1 MEADN
6 YTIQLAKEVDR
17 LSRFV
22 QKLLVRGRVECDE
35 YSELSTPEG
44 EVILITA
51 TFEGERVIVSYIK
64 EKGQHPEIV
73 ATSAKYSS
81 IEVSIPGLD
90 AFSIRAA
97 PIAENDLT

>member
-1 MEADN
+1 MGARRKKPVRV
-6 YTIQLAKEVDR
+6 YSVVGSAHSYVA
-17 LSRFV
+17 
-22 QKLLVRGRVECDE
+22 LLVRGRVECDE

-44 EVILITA
+44 EVILINA
-51 TFEGERVIVSYIK
+51 TFEGERVVVSYIK

-73 ATSAKYSS
+73 VSSAKYSS

-90 AFSIRAA
+90 AFSIRAT